1 MPAVT
6 LTWHACKYKVH
17 KLHQKGEKA
26 RAAYP
31 LGGEGGGTDGE
42 ECGLGLAGNALP
54 CRKQNNSNSTAIL
67 CYRKQQHGF
76 YTSSCSWW
84 RKLLPYYSLRHCAKP
99 SFFQKHYQILP
110 VLIFLLTSPLK
121 CCLTFVLSFMITTH
135 SFMPPLP
142 IQHCVCVV
150 CKSSKCY
157 IYASSMW
164 PAWCRRCLSLLI
176 T

>member
-42 ECGLGLAGNALP
+42 EGGLGLAGNALP
-54 CRKQNNSNSTAIL
+54 CRKQNNNNSTAIL

-121 CCLTFVLSFMITTH
+121 FCLTFVLFFLWLQLILSC
-135 SFMPPLP
+135 PLFLFNT
-142 IQHCVCVV
+142 VCV
-150 CKSSKCY
+150 
-157 IYASSMW
+157 
-164 PAWCRRCLSLLI
+164 L
-176 T
+176 